1 MKKRSLLLGL
11 SLLTAISPVTLHAGP
26 GHGNEEHS
34 EGFFTRLKNAV
45 FESYGEQLP
54 FGRVGKSSEVSK
66 KVAIELN
73 DQFRF
78 SPEVIQVAV
87 GETLQL
93 DFKNTGQM
101 RHEWVIGTPFEIS
114 EHLELMRRFPDM
126 EHDEPH
132 NVHVDPGQSHTL
144 VWQFNREGRF
154 EYACLLP
161 GHYEAGMRGFAEVK

>member
-11 SLLTAISPVTLHAGP
+11 SLLTAISPVTLIAGP

-34 EGFFTRLKNAV
+34 EGFFTRIKNAV
-45 FESYGEQLP
+45 FGSYGEQLP

-78 SPEVIQVAV
+78 SPEEIQVAV

-93 DFKNTGQM
+93 DFRNTGQM
-101 RHEWVIGTPFEIS
+101 RHEWVLGAPFELS
-114 EHLELMRRFPDM
+114 EHMELMRRFPNM

-132 NVHVDPGQSHTL
+132 MVHVDPGQKQQL
-144 VWQFNREGRF
+144 VWQFNRKGEF
-154 EYACLLP
+154 AYACLLP
-161 GHYEAGMRGFAEVK
+161 GHFEAGMRGTVEVQ

>member
-11 SLLTAISPVTLHAGP
+11 SLLTAISPVTLIAGP

-34 EGFFTRLKNAV
+34 EGFFSKLKNAV
-45 FESYGEQLP
+45 FGSYGEQLP
-54 FGRVGKSSEVSK
+54 FGRVEKSSEISK
-66 KVAIELN
+66 TVAIELN

-78 SPEVIQVAV
+78 SPEEIQVAV

-101 RHEWVIGTPFEIS
+101 RHEWVLGTPFELS
-114 EHLELMRRFPDM
+114 EHMELMRRFPNM

-132 NVHVDPGQSHTL
+132 MVHVDPGQKQQL
-144 VWQFNREGRF
+144 VWQFNRKGEF
-154 EYACLLP
+154 AYACLLP
-161 GHYEAGMRGFAEVK
+161 GHFEAGMHGTVEVQ

>member
-11 SLLTAISPVTLHAGP
+11 SLLTAISPVTLIAGP

-34 EGFFTRLKNAV
+34 EGFFTRIKNAV
-45 FESYGEQLP
+45 FGSYGEQLP
-54 FGRVGKSSEVSK
+54 FGRVGMSSEVSK

-101 RHEWVIGTPFEIS
+101 RHEWVLGTPFELS
-114 EHLELMRRFPDM
+114 EHMELMRRFPNM

-132 NVHVDPGQSHTL
+132 MVHVDPGQKQQL
-144 VWQFNREGRF
+144 VWQFNRKGEF
-154 EYACLLP
+154 AYACLLP
-161 GHYEAGMRGFAEVK
+161 GHFEAGMRGTVEVQ

>member
-11 SLLTAISPVTLHAGP
+11 SLMTAVSPVSLLAGP

-34 EGFFTRLKNAV
+34 EGFFTRIKNAV
-45 FESYGEQLP
+45 FGSYGEQLP

-78 SPEVIQVAV
+78 SPEEIQVAV

-101 RHEWVIGTPFEIS
+101 RHEWVLGTPFELS
-114 EHLELMRRFPDM
+114 EHMELMRRFPNM

-132 NVHVDPGQSHTL
+132 MVHVDPGQKQQL
-144 VWQFNREGRF
+144 VWQFNRKGEF
-154 EYACLLP
+154 AYACLLP
-161 GHYEAGMRGFAEVK
+161 GHFEAGMLGTVEVQ

>member
-11 SLLTAISPVTLHAGP
+11 SLMTAVSPVSLLAGP

-45 FESYGEQLP
+45 FEGYGEQLP

-78 SPEVIQVAV
+78 SPEVIPVAV

-93 DFKNTGQM
+93 DFKNADQM
-101 RHEWVIGTPFEIS
+101 RHEWVIGTPFKIS
-114 EHLELMRRFPDM
+114 EHLELMRRSRIWSMMNRTMFTSILA
-126 EHDEPH
+126 
-132 NVHVDPGQSHTL
+132 SHTHWSGSL
-144 VWQFNREGRF
+144 IVRGVLNML
-154 EYACLLP
+154 ACCPAIMKKACVDL
-161 GHYEAGMRGFAEVK
+161 RR

>member
-11 SLLTAISPVTLHAGP
+11 SLLTAISPVTLIAGP

-34 EGFFTRLKNAV
+34 EGFFTRIKNAV
-45 FESYGEQLP
+45 FGSYGEQLP

-78 SPEVIQVAV
+78 SPEEIQVAV

-93 DFKNTGQM
+93 DFRNTGQM
-101 RHEWVIGTPFEIS
+101 RHEWVLGTPFELS
-114 EHLELMRRFPDM
+114 EHMELMRRFPNM

-132 NVHVDPGQSHTL
+132 MVHVDPGQKQQL
-144 VWQFNREGRF
+144 VWQFNRKGEF
-154 EYACLLP
+154 AYACLLP
-161 GHYEAGMRGFAEVK
+161 GHFEAGMLGTVEVQ

>member
-11 SLLTAISPVTLHAGP
+11 SLMTAVSPVSLLAGP

-34 EGFFTRLKNAV
+34 EGFFSRLKNAV
-45 FESYGEQLP
+45 FASYGEQLP
-54 FGRVGKSSEVSK
+54 FGRVGKSIEVSK

-78 SPEVIQVAV
+78 SPEVIPVAV

-93 DFKNTGQM
+93 DFKNAGQM

-132 NVHVDPGQSHTL
+132 NVHVDPGQSRTL

-161 GHYEAGMRGFAEVK
+161 GHYEAGMRGFAEVR

>member
-11 SLLTAISPVTLHAGP
+11 SLMTAVSPFSLAGP

-45 FESYGEQLP
+45 FASYGEQLP

-78 SPEVIQVAV
+78 SPEVIPVGV
-87 GETLQL
+87 GETLLL
-93 DFKNTGQM
+93 DF
-101 RHEWVIGTPFEIS
+101 
-114 EHLELMRRFPDM
+114 
-126 EHDEPH
+126 
-132 NVHVDPGQSHTL
+132 
-144 VWQFNREGRF
+144 
-154 EYACLLP
+154 
-161 GHYEAGMRGFAEVK
+161 

>member
-1 MKKRSLLLGL
+1 MKKRSLLPGL
-11 SLLTAISPVTLHAGP
+11 SLLTAISPVTLIARP

-34 EGFFTRLKNAV
+34 EGFFTRIKNAV
-45 FESYGEQLP
+45 FGSYGEQLS

-78 SPEVIQVAV
+78 SPEEIQVAV

-101 RHEWVIGTPFEIS
+101 
-114 EHLELMRRFPDM
+114 
-126 EHDEPH
+126 
-132 NVHVDPGQSHTL
+132 
-144 VWQFNREGRF
+144 
-154 EYACLLP
+154 
-161 GHYEAGMRGFAEVK
+161 

>member
-11 SLLTAISPVTLHAGP
+11 SLMTAVSPVSLLAGP

-34 EGFFTRLKNAV
+34 EGFFTRIKNAV
-45 FESYGEQLP
+45 FGSYGEQLP
-54 FGRVGKSSEVSK
+54 FGRVGKSSEASK

-78 SPEVIQVAV
+78 SPEVIPVAV

-132 NVHVDPGQSHTL
+132 NVHVDPGQSRTL

>member
-11 SLLTAISPVTLHAGP
+11 SLMTAVSPVSLLAGP

-34 EGFFTRLKNAV
+34 EGFFSRLKNAV

-78 SPEVIQVAV
+78 SPEVIPVAV

-114 EHLELMRRFPDM
+114 EHLELMRRSRIWSMMNHTMFTSILASHIHWSGSLIVRVVLNMLVCYPAIM
-126 EHDEPH
+126 RQAC
-132 NVHVDPGQSHTL
+132 VDL
-144 VWQFNREGRF
+144 RR
-154 EYACLLP
+154 
-161 GHYEAGMRGFAEVK
+161 

>member
-1 MKKRSLLLGL
+1 MEMKSILKGFLPDSKMQFLKVMLNNFPSVGL
-11 SLLTAISPVTLHAGP
+11 
-26 GHGNEEHS
+26 
-34 EGFFTRLKNAV
+34 
-45 FESYGEQLP
+45 
-54 FGRVGKSSEVSK
+54 SSEVSK
-66 KVAIELN
+66 KIEIELN

-78 SPEVIQVAV
+78 SPEVIPVAV

-93 DFKNTGQM
+93 DFKNTGQI

-114 EHLELMRRFPDM
+114 EHLELIRRFPDM

-132 NVHVDPGQSHTL
+132 NVHVDPGQSRTL

-161 GHYEAGMRGFAEVK
+161 GHYEAGMRGFAEAK

>member
-11 SLLTAISPVTLHAGP
+11 SLLTAISPVTLIAGP

-34 EGFFTRLKNAV
+34 EGFFTRIKNAV
-45 FESYGEQLP
+45 FGSYGEQLP

-78 SPEVIQVAV
+78 SPEEIQVAV

-101 RHEWVIGTPFEIS
+101 RHEWVLGTPFELS
-114 EHLELMRRFPDM
+114 EHMELMRRFPNM

-132 NVHVDPGQSHTL
+132 MVHVDPGQKQQL
-144 VWQFNREGRF
+144 FWQFNRKGEF
-154 EYACLLP
+154 AYACLLP
-161 GHYEAGMRGFAEVK
+161 GHFEAGMRGTVEVQ